1 MGNHLVNAVALD
13 RSSVRWEESRAR
25 VLDLSY
31 LRIIIEEPES
41 GSSPADMQSRGFPAD
56 KAVEMHFELDSIR
69 FTAPVVKHGGG
80 QGWARLGFEKM
91 VPSIQAHLRSFLTP
105 KKIGESLAEDWK
117 NDQLRHFHGLNEC
130 ELWFQTDGA
139 VFFTY
144 LDQSD
149 FESQLLVRLPELR
162 SALMVGRIRRKDYME
177 LTRVDAEISLKP
189 LPDGEAYARLS
200 ECRDIIT
207 NFRPVEPQDYNLK
220 QRILK
225 ALNESL
231 YSTSRRVEMS
241 PRPPARNP

>member
-1 MGNHLVNAVALD
+1 MEIRPRSLVNPLALE
-13 RSSVRWEESRAR
+13 RCSVRWEDTRAR

-31 LRIIIEEPES
+31 LRIVIEESPTAVFPPE
-41 GSSPADMQSRGFPAD
+41 GP
-56 KAVEMHFELDSIR
+56 VELHFELDTTR
-69 FTAPVVKHGGG
+69 FTANVIKRGGG
-80 QGWARLGFEKM
+80 AGWLRLGFEKM
-91 VPSIQAHLRSFLTP
+91 VPSIQAHLRSFLVP

-117 NDQLRHFHGLNEC
+117 SEQLRHFHGLNEC
-130 ELWFQTDGA
+130 ELWFQTDGG

-162 SALMVGRIRRKDYME
+162 GALAVGRIQRKDYME
-177 LTRVDAEISLKP
+177 LQRVDAELPMKP
-189 LPDGEAYARLS
+189 LPDGEAYSRLS
-200 ECRDIIT
+200 ECRDILT

-220 QRILK
+220 QRLLK

-241 PRPPARNP
+241 PRTPSRAP